1 MAKIIRREW
10 TNDGPNGRWSG
21 MSPPVIPSPSMA
33 GGNGEPRGVPLNKQ
47 ALAALVSVEPDSDKT
62 EGARPDRPLKEFQE
76 VLTHI

>member
-1 MAKIIRREW
+1 
-10 TNDGPNGRWSG
+10 
-21 MSPPVIPSPSMA
+21 MA

-47 ALAALVSVEPDSDKT
+47 ALAALVSVEPDPDKT

>member
-1 MAKIIRREW
+1 MDRTE
-10 TNDGPNGRWSG
+10 GWSG
-21 MSPPVIPSPSMA
+21 MSPPAIPSPSMA

-47 ALAALVSVEPDSDKT
+47 ALAALVSVEPDPDKT